1 MHSNPRPHGLL
12 RLFLRFPILLYRLGL
27 GWLFGDRLALL
38 THIGRNSGRQRQVVI
53 ETVRMDRATN
63 TLYILSGWGEQSDW
77 VLNILNTPEVVIQ
90 LGLRRWPATAVRL
103 AAAQAEQELL
113 GLTRADGPRRWP
125 PWRSAIRRPFHRGV
139 RYQKHAGFWPAEFLS
154 SLFSLAQGNIGDDPW
169 RFSETVF

>member
-63 TLYILSGWGEQSDW
+63 TLYILSGWGEHSDW

-90 LGLRRWPATAVRL
+90 LGLRR
-103 AAAQAEQELL
+103 
-113 GLTRADGPRRWP
+113 
-125 PWRSAIRRPFHRGV
+125 
-139 RYQKHAGFWPAEFLS
+139 
-154 SLFSLAQGNIGDDPW
+154 
-169 RFSETVF
+169 